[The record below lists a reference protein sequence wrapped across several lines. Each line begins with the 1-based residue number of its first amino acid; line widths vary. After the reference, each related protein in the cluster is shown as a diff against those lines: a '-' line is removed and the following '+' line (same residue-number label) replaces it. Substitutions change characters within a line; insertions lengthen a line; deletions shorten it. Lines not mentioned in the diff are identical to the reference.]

1 MLNGLGRRLQA
12 TTRQTASLHSVANSS
27 STTADLDALGSRI
40 VAAAYLEGD
49 FVLRSGRRSR
59 YYLDKYRFTTE
70 PGLLRDIARAL
81 SPLIPRE
88 TQRVAGPELGAVPLA
103 TALSLATDLPSVLV
117 RAEAKGYGTSRRFE
131 GILEKDDNVVLV
143 EDVLTTGGQ
152 AVESAQ
158 ALRDAGANILL
169 VIGIVDREEGAK
181 EAMERAGFRFDALFT
196 STSLGLVT

>member
-1 MLNGLGRRLQA
+1 MLTGFDGPPQA
-12 TTRQTASLHSVANSS
+12 TATETASLHTVTNLS
-27 STTADLDALGSRI
+27 STSADLEALGSRI
-40 VAAAYLEGD
+40 VDAAHLEGD
-49 FVLRSGRRSR
+49 FLLRSGRRSR

-70 PGLLRDIARAL
+70 PNLLRDIALAL
-81 SPLIPRE
+81 VPRIPSG

-103 TALSLATDLPSVLV
+103 TALSLETNLPSVLV
-117 RAEAKGYGTSRRFE
+117 RAEAKGYGTIRRFE
-131 GILEKDDNVVLV
+131 GILNKGDDVVLV

-169 VIGIVDREEGAK
+169 VIGIVDREEGAT
-181 EAMERAGFRFDALFT
+181 EAMEHAGFRFEALFT

>member
-1 MLNGLGRRLQA
+1 MLNRLDRRPQA
-12 TTRQTASLHSVANSS
+12 NTNKTANLNAVNNSF
-27 STTADLDALGSRI
+27 STSDDLVALGARI
-40 VAAAYLEGD
+40 VGAAYLEGD

-70 PGLLRDIARAL
+70 PGLLQDIAQAL
-81 SPLIPRE
+81 SPRIPKE

-103 TALSLATDLPSVLV
+103 TALSLATNLPSILV